1 MLNLITR
8 HPSARAKKTKKT
20 TLSLSDRAVINSKY
34 VINIYFTAVPML
46 YGIVGYGVAPS
57 VSGGLL
63 LELQSERLYV

>member
-1 MLNLITR
+1 
-8 HPSARAKKTKKT
+8 
-20 TLSLSDRAVINSKY
+20 
-34 VINIYFTAVPML
+34 ML